1 MGCSECCRRSYSV
14 SFVHKIASLPT
25 DVGPDVS
32 LPPLPLENKRELG
45 RILRDA
51 GVLAPG
57 ARVQDVR
64 SDGDRVM
71 IFPTLPGVTTYWH
84 SVILTLARDLGRG
97 TPRTDRGAD
106 PE

>member
-1 MGCSECCRRSYSV
+1 MGTYSV
-14 SFVHKIASLPT
+14 RFVHKITPLPT

-51 GVLAPG
+51 DVLAPG
-57 ARVQDVR
+57 VRVQDVR
-64 SDGDRVM
+64 SDGQGVVL
-71 IFPTLPGVTTYWH
+71 FPTVPGLTTYWH
-84 SVILTLARDLGRG
+84 SVILTPATDLCRG
-97 TPRTDRGAD
+97 TAPPGRSAD